1 MRQQQV
7 IGVRDV
13 IQSLFALVYS
23 PSSALQFSL
32 EINVIYFISL
42 KKIFWL
48 KLLSHYYVTKTL
60 LKYFLC
66 VSSGISVKINELV
79 KSIGPRAKILGLK
92 SHLAAVLPGQA
103 T

>member
-1 MRQQQV
+1 M
-7 IGVRDV
+7 
-13 IQSLFALVYS
+13 
-23 PSSALQFSL
+23 
-32 EINVIYFISL
+32 
-42 KKIFWL
+42 
-48 KLLSHYYVTKTL
+48 TKTL